1 MGVVFVSTL
10 VCSVNVLSIEL
21 SYTGSLD
28 WLTRASEH
36 VTVQISYACKTMVGY
51 HCFHLIFEA
60 YLREWTISFQVSLKK
75 LFLLHCV
82 PLYVCRLCI
91 NYQDL
96 STYLLGVTA
105 LRMLLLTF
113 LSHFVIDLLSIEKL

>member
-10 VCSVNVLSIEL
+10 VCSVNVLSMEL

-36 VTVQISYACKTMVGY
+36 VTVQISYACKTLAGY

-60 YLREWTISFQVSLKK
+60 YLREWTIFFQVFLKK

-113 LSHFVIDLLSIEKL
+113 LSHFVIDFLSIEKL